1 LRAENQRLAR
11 ELAKSA
17 AVVEI
22 MGRLQG
28 LLEHISESTDTP
40 RSSRRR

>member
-1 LRAENQRLAR
+1 LRAENQRLTR

-22 MGRLQG
+22 G
-28 LLEHISESTDTP
+28 HP
-40 RSSRRR
+40 REMPVSQSRH